1 MMAGG
6 EGPEVK
12 RSLAA
17 NELLNNLSRIEKS
30 IP

>member
-1 MMAGG
+1 MVAGG
-6 EGPEVK
+6 EGPEEK
-12 RSLAA
+12 RSLAE